1 MNLKTLNFSNSLRVF
16 VVFLFALSLVAGNT
30 YAADPV
36 FNSASNDL
44 ETLVLENRT
53 TNPNAS
59 NPGGANWRDP
69 ISASG
74 GDAVSLRFYYH
85 NTVAGTTATNTRLRI
100 YYPSAASTTLTMTGS
115 LLSDNAAQVNDT
127 GTINVSSSQS
137 ITFEGTAYWYPN
149 QTTVNP
155 ISLPVTNAGSYV
167 EVNIGSVD
175 GGWPSQGNVIFRANL
190 SNNAPN
196 PNNPTVDAGTNVT
209 INEGQSTQL
218 LASATD
224 PNGLAMTYSW
234 SCNGGSLTSTTI
246 LNPIYNAPSVSA
258 TTTYACTFTAANVN
272 SNSGSDTVYI
282 TVLNVDG
289 SGSNNIYNYGGS
301 GGPDLNVTLT
311 ANPSS
316 GASPLNAVDLV
327 ATVNSVGL
335 SGYPIRY
342 SFDCENNNSWELS
355 VETRNTNYTAY
366 DLCNYYYDDTY
377 TAKVKVEQSGFI
389 AYSQATIVT
398 GQKPSSG
405 YYGISVDAGPSK
417 DIGENQ
423 SVILNGSAYSQFG
436 YGLSYYW
443 SCNGGSL
450 SNSNSLTPTYYAPS
464 VSTDIVYTCT
474 LYATDTRGYKNSDV
488 VNITVRNTGVG
499 QYNGNLK
506 ISTDSPTNVTGSAAT
521 LNGSVIAD
529 GNQPVNVRFNW
540 GKLSSYN
547 NFTPWISNKHSGQ
560 PFNYYVS
567 GLEKGKAYHYRV
579 EASNGKEVVIGADMS
594 FVTKPDNVSGFS
606 ATGISPNQISLAWNP
621 GSASCYTMILR
632 KTGGYPANSGDG
644 TVVYY
649 GNGKSFIDTDLSN
662 NVWYYYRAWAVACD
676 EGLYS
681 FSDGQNARAYTSV
694 AAGQVAVPQTSAI
707 ESGISAEAL
716 ARDVTQNEI
725 AWQSSILSSPDD
737 EIEFK
742 VIITPTGGKS
752 LSDVVLKTALSDKI
766 GSVNDIKINDE
777 AYSGSVEEIKLGTV
791 ALGETKTITFKGN
804 IASRDSFSYGSN
816 ELASSI
822 EVSASNVSP
831 VKKEVNI
838 SVSRNVEAEA
848 GLISFIDWRV
858 YSGILTFL
866 FIIVCLAMMWLLID
880 RKRGKEC
887 LTEKAASTKV
897 EKSRYFNIK

>member
-1 MNLKTLNFSNSLRVF
+1 MNLKIPNISNSLRVF
-16 VVFLFALSLVAGNT
+16 VVFLFSLSLLAGNA

-36 FNSASNDL
+36 FNSLSNDL
-44 ETLVLENRT
+44 ETLTLENRT
-53 TNPNAS
+53 TNPNAN

-74 GDAVSLRFYYH
+74 GDAVSFDVYYH
-85 NTVAGTTATNTRLRI
+85 NTVVGTTATNTRLRI
-100 YYPSAASTTLTMTGS
+100 YYPGAASNTLNMTGS
-115 LLSDNAAQVNDT
+115 IISDNAAQVNDT

-149 QTTVNP
+149 QTTTNP
-155 ISLPVTNAGSYV
+155 ISLNVTNTGTYV
-167 EVNIGSVD
+167 EVNIGSVA
-175 GGWPSQGNVIFRANL
+175 GGWSSQGNVVFRANL

-196 PNNPTVDAGTNVT
+196 PNNPVVDAGANVT
-209 INEGQSTQL
+209 INEGQSTSL
-218 LASATD
+218 LATATD
-224 PNGLAMTYSW
+224 PNSLAMTYSW
-234 SCNGGSLTSTTI
+234 SCNGGNLTSSTV
-246 LNPIYNAPSVSA
+246 LNPVFNAPSVSV
-258 TTTYACTFTAANVN
+258 TTTYACTFTATNVN
-272 SNSGSDTVYI
+272 SYSGSDTVYI
-282 TVLNVDG
+282 TVLNID
-289 SGSNNIYNYGGS
+289 GGS
-301 GGPDLNVTLT
+301 GGNVYSGYGGPELNVTLS

-316 GASPLNAVDLV
+316 GSSPLNAVDLV
-327 ATVNSVGL
+327 ATVNSIGL

-342 SFDCENNNSWELS
+342 SFDCENNNSWELT

-389 AYSQATIVT
+389 AYSQATIIA
-398 GQKPSSG
+398 GQKSSSG
-405 YYGISVDAGPSK
+405 YYGISVDAGPGK

-450 SNSNSLTPTYYAPS
+450 SSANSLTPTYYAPS

-474 LYATDTRGYKNSDV
+474 LYATDTRGYKNSDI

-499 QYNGNLK
+499 TNDGNLK
-506 ISTDSPTNVTGSAAT
+506 ISTDSPTNITGSAAT

-560 PFNYYVS
+560 SFNYYVS

-579 EASNGKEVVIGADMS
+579 EASNGKEVVVGADTA
-594 FVTKPDNVSGFS
+594 FVTKPDSVSAFS
-606 ATGISPNQISLAWNP
+606 ATGISSNQISLAWNP
-621 GSASCYTMILR
+621 GNASCYTMILR
-632 KTGGYPANSGDG
+632 KTGGYPLNSGDG
-644 TVVYY
+644 SVVYY
-649 GNGKSFIDTDLSN
+649 GNGRTFIDTNLSN

-681 FSDGQNARAYTSV
+681 FSEGQSARAYTV
-694 AAGQVAVPQTSAI
+694 AASSGQSFVQTTV

-716 ARDVTQNEI
+716 ARDLTQNEI

-737 EIEFK
+737 EVEFK
-742 VIITPTGGKS
+742 AIITPTGGKS
-752 LSDVVLKTALSDKI
+752 LSDVVLKTVLSDKI
-766 GSVNDIKINDE
+766 DSVSDIKINE
-777 AYSGSVEEIKLGTV
+777 EGFSGSIDEIKLGTV
-791 ALGETKTITFKGN
+791 ALGETKIITFKAK
-804 IASRDSFSYGSN
+804 IASRDNFSYGSN
-816 ELASSI
+816 ELVSSF
-822 EVSASNVSP
+822 EVSAGDVPS
-831 VKKEVNI
+831 VKKEVDI
-838 SVSRNVEAEA
+838 SVSRNIEAEA
-848 GLISFIDWRV
+848 GLISFIDWRI

-866 FIIVCLAMMWLLID
+866 FIILCLIMMWLLID
-880 RKRGKEC
+880 RKKGKEC